1 MPDKSNQFS
10 KEWIELAESA
20 KALSHPARIA
30 IIRYLL
36 DHGPSNCNPIIEAL
50 PLSQPAVSRHLKELR
65 ESGLVESY
73 SCGNTVCYRVHPI
86 RLQKFCEV
94 ISRRCLETSD
104 LQWDFQVKWQPDQTE
119 TPSA

>member
-10 KEWIELAESA
+10 KDWVELAETA

-36 DHGPSNCNPIIEAL
+36 DNGPSNCNPIIGEL

-65 ESGLVESY
+65 ESGLLESET
-73 SCGNTVCYRVHPI
+73 CGTSVCYRLNTL
-86 RLQKFCEV
+86 RMQKFCEA
-94 ISRRCLETSD
+94 ISRKCLESGD
-104 LQWDFQVKWQPDQTE
+104 LKLDMQLKVE
-119 TPSA
+119 SEVENE